1 MAVPGDT
8 IRALDGRGS
17 TRATAVSA
25 RDGSFTMAI
34 GPGAFT
40 LVEDICGVRQ
50 NVDPQR
56 GETVVVVLVLP
67 DGC

>member
-1 MAVPGDT
+1 
-8 IRALDGRGS
+8 
-17 TRATAVSA
+17 
-25 RDGSFTMAI
+25 MAI